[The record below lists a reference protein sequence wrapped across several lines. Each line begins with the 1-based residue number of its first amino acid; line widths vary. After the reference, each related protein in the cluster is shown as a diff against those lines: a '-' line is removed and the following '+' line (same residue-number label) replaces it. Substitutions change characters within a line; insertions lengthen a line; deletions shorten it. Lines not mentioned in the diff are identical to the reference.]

1 MNASELFDNRLGK
14 SLFSLTMEFNF
25 FPVRYVHQS
34 WLKRDEH
41 YKLVNQLKNDAV
53 THGRL
58 SDYLLKRFKLKEQF
72 DFDFDAREK
81 RVAFASSDELVKLA
95 FYLGIIL
102 NENVIRNAVKRKER
116 LALEQ
121 CLGPEAY
128 RFAVKKAQF
137 ISHSAAMAGPSLLI
151 DWSHLDRFRQFLM
164 TTGLQVIAGAYVGT
178 SPAFRKR
185 LTLKMPREYQKALI
199 DTQGLPLGKA
209 DCIRLMVKTHK
220 EVNRQWR
227 HLLS

>member
-1 MNASELFDNRLGK
+1 MNISELFNQQQGG
-14 SLFSLTMEFNF
+14 SMFSLIVEFNLY
-25 FPVRYVHQS
+25 PVKFVHPS

-41 YKLVNQLKNDAV
+41 FKLVDQLKADNK
-53 THGRL
+53 THRHL
-58 SDYLLKRFKLKEQF
+58 SEYLLKRFRLKDQY

-81 RVAFASSDELVKLA
+81 RVAFASSEELLKLTL
-95 FYLGIIL
+95 YLGIIL
-102 NENVIRNAVKRKER
+102 NEGVIRGAVKRKER

-121 CLGPEAY
+121 CLGAEAY

-137 ISHSAAMAGPSLLI
+137 ISHSAGASGPSLLI
-151 DWSHLDRFRQFLM
+151 DWDHLDRFRQFLM
-164 TTGLQVIAGAYVGT
+164 TTGLQVMAAAYAGT

-199 DTQGLPLGKA
+199 NTQGGALSKA
-209 DCIRLMVKTHK
+209 ECTRLLVKTHK